1 MLCAC
6 HSHGKVPFVCP
17 FQLFQKAIFCTLRQ
31 ECKVVFRVGR
41 VLVRKLVLRGYKVT
55 VLARNREEVA
65 QSLPSSVRIV
75 EGDITDVQ
83 ACRTAIA
90 YADKVQ

>member
-1 MLCAC
+1 M
-6 HSHGKVPFVCP
+6 
-17 FQLFQKAIFCTLRQ
+17 
-31 ECKVVFRVGR
+31 
-41 VLVRKLVLRGYKVT
+41 LVRKLVLRGYKVT

-75 EGDITDVQ
+75 EGDISDVQ
-83 ACRTAIA
+83 ACRIAIA